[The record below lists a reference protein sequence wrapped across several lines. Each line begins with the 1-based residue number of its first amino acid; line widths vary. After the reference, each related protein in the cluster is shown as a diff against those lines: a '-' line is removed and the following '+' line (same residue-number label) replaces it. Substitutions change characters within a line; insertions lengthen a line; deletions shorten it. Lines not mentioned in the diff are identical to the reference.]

1 MTDKTNETLYERALR
16 VWGKE
21 PQMLQV
27 IEEMSE
33 LIKEILKNVN
43 RKKDNTAEIIEET
56 ADVEIMLEQLK
67 CCYDIKGE
75 VEAYKAEKIKK
86 IKEKTMMI
94 IAVFGQENKTY

>member
-1 MTDKTNETLYERALR
+1 MNIYERAVK

-33 LIKEILKNVN
+33 LTKEILKNVN
-43 RKKDNTAEIIEET
+43 RKKDNIDELIEET

-67 CCYDIKGE
+67 CCYGIKSQ
-75 VEAYKAEKIKK
+75 VEEYKASKLLKIERRLDEW
-86 IKEKTMMI
+86 EKTHDHT
-94 IAVFGQENKTY
+94 AA

>member
-1 MTDKTNETLYERALR
+1 MEKEDIYHRALR

-33 LIKEILKNVN
+33 LTKEILKNVN
-43 RKKDNTAEIIEET
+43 RKKDNVAEIIEEA

-67 CCYDIKGE
+67 CCYDIKNKVDE
-75 VEAYKAEKIKK
+75 YKKQKVLLIEKRLDDWEKK
-86 IKEKTMMI
+86 
-94 IAVFGQENKTY
+94 

>member
-1 MTDKTNETLYERALR
+1 MVKEDVYHRALR

-27 IEEMSE
+27 VEEMSE

-43 RKKDNTAEIIEET
+43 RKKDNIAELIEET

-67 CCYDIKGE
+67 CCYNIKE
-75 VEAYKAEKIKK
+75 QVEAYKLSKLPVIEKRLD
-86 IKEKTMMI
+86 EWE
-94 IAVFGQENKTY
+94 ENH